1 VGDLMKLNNYPG
13 VAEVAMQSGW
23 HAARTIVRRLRGSR
37 EPRPFVYRDFGSL
50 AVIARFRAVADLGRF
65 RLTGAPAWIFW
76 LVVHLTFLTGFKNRV
91 AALMNWVV
99 AFLGRSRRQR
109 TITLQQVVAR
119 NALATSALTRR
130 AQDADRVSV
139 P

>member
-1 VGDLMKLNNYPG
+1 MNLNNYPG

-23 HAARTIVRRLRGSR
+23 HAARTIVKRLRGRS

-50 AVIARFRAVADLGRF
+50 ATIARFRAVADLGRF

-76 LVVHLTFLTGFKNRV
+76 LVVHLTFLTGFKNRL
-91 AALMNWVV
+91 AAVMNWSF

-109 TITLQQVVAR
+109 TITIQQVVAR
-119 NALATSALTRR
+119 QILASVAVGRP
-130 AQDADRVSV
+130 AQDRGRASGL
-139 P
+139 